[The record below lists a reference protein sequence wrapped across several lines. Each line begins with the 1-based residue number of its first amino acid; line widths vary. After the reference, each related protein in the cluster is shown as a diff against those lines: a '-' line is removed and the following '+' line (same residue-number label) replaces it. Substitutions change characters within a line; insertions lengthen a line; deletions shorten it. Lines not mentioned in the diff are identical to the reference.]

1 MNDDTI
7 FALLDPEF
15 YVSLELRQP
24 GPEYRDAVGEILSGE
39 RWSTTVRGL
48 WTYVEPSEWAR
59 LEQGWKLHVSATPWN
74 AAEVLRRVATVLRG
88 DPAYFKFASDPLVVR
103 LLSGKNWPREGGG
116 KFITIYP
123 SGDEAFQ
130 RLGRALAEA
139 TADLD
144 GPYIL
149 SDRRVPGSRIVFYR
163 YGEHVPTETV
173 DARGHRVHHMRAPTG
188 QPVRDRRTGY
198 YRLPEW
204 VADPYGARPVTV
216 LDGEKKVRLGDR
228 YEIDGAFKYSN
239 TGGVYRG
246 RDLERDCRVVIR
258 EARPFTG
265 WIDEHTDAVGLLH
278 KEGRILRAMDGT
290 GWAPG
295 FVDELQVWEH
305 HYLVMEDVHG
315 AIMRDA
321 VLSGYFRPRRIA
333 SPRRLFW
340 TFRHLILELVRAV
353 EAFHE
358 KGIIV
363 RDLTTTNVLV
373 PRRRRLCLIDF
384 EYAWERE
391 GELTAAAGIHTPGF
405 ASPAQM
411 SGKVPPS
418 EADDFYAIGAIVV
431 EIGSLMAGGL
441 RLNRDGVLATAQMM
455 MDEVGLPRE
464 LLAVARGL
472 LDPDPATRWTG
483 DQVRRALGEV
493 RAAHVPWA
501 PAEPGK
507 SLRLDEGTAADLA
520 ARAAAAARAT
530 CEFFEA
536 AAKPERPAFLFPV
549 SPEAFLANTV
559 CIQLGACGPI
569 EHVRR
574 VRGSVPGAWLDWL
587 ERQATA
593 ERVPPGLYVGLGG
606 VALTLAACGRGE
618 AALGLMRKALE
629 SPVLATDADLY
640 HGAAGVGLAALQL
653 GVQLDDAAL
662 REAAVALG
670 GDLEGRAERRR
681 HGIAWRAEDGLISC
695 GVGEGG
701 AGIALFYTALGAATR
716 DERWWRV
723 AREALEFE
731 FSQVRRRSGYLW
743 WPSVGATRRSSSQS
757 PHFIFGTAGVGAAA
771 IRLHACTGDP
781 ALLEWAERC
790 AHTLGFRWTNKLW
803 QDMGYSGWGDTFLD
817 MHAATGDPTY
827 REHAL
832 RIAQVVLPAQVSTR
846 YGTAFPGNGLSRVST
861 EFGMGASGIALFL
874 HRVAHGG
881 HRAFFADALAGFP
894 ASAPP
899 PAAEPEPRPAARRS
913 RSAGFATGTSG
924 AAAARH
930 PAGLA
935 R

>member
-1 MNDDTI
+1 MNDDST

-15 YVSLELRQP
+15 YVSLEQRPP
-24 GPEYRDAVGEILSGE
+24 GPEYLDAVGELLPEDG
-39 RWSTTVRGL
+39 WTTIVRGL
-48 WTYVEPSEWAR
+48 WTYVQPREWTG

-74 AAEVLRRVATVLRG
+74 AREVLQRVAAVLRD
-88 DPAYFKFASDPLVVR
+88 DPAYFKFASDPFVVH
-103 LLSGKNWPREGGG
+103 LMMGKNWPREGGG

-123 SGDEAFQ
+123 ESDEAFQ

-139 TADLD
+139 TAGLD

-163 YGEHVPTETV
+163 YGEHVLTESV
-173 DARGHRVHHMRAPTG
+173 DARGHRVRNMRAPTG

-198 YRLPEW
+198 YQIPEW

-216 LDGEKKVRLGDR
+216 LDGEKKVRLGER

-246 RDLERDCRVVIR
+246 RDLENDRRVVIR

-265 WIDEHTDAVGLLH
+265 WIDAHTDAVALLH

-305 HYLVMEDVHG
+305 HYLVMEDVQG
-315 AIMRDA
+315 AVMRDA
-321 VLSGYFRPRRIA
+321 VLSGYFRRRRIA
-333 SPRRLFW
+333 SPRRLFS

-373 PRRRRLCLIDF
+373 PRDRRLCLIDF

-391 GELTAAAGIHTPGF
+391 GELAAAARIHTPGF

-411 SGKVPPS
+411 SGKVPS

-472 LDPDPATRWTG
+472 LDPDPAARWTG
-483 DQVRRALGEV
+483 DDVRRALGEV
-493 RAAHVPWA
+493 RLGAVPWA

-507 SLRLDEGTAADLA
+507 SLQADEAEGADVVA
-520 ARAAAAARAT
+520 GAAAAAQAT

-536 AAKPERPAFLFPV
+536 AAKPERAAFLLPV
-549 SPEAFLANTV
+549 APQAFRANTV
-559 CIQLGACGPI
+559 CIQFGACGPV

-574 VRGSVPGAWLDWL
+574 VRGSVPGEWLDWL
-587 ERQATA
+587 ERQATP
-593 ERVPPGLYVGLGG
+593 ERVPPGLYVGLSG

-618 AALGLMRKALE
+618 AALGLMRTALE
-629 SPVLATDADLY
+629 SPVIATDADLY

-662 REAAVALG
+662 RDAAVALG
-670 GDLEGRAERRR
+670 GDLEGRAERFR
-681 HGIAWRAEDGLISC
+681 HGIAWRAEDGLLSC
-695 GVGEGG
+695 GMAQGG
-701 AGIALFYTALGAATR
+701 AGISLFYTALGAATG

-731 FSQVRRRSGYLW
+731 FSQVRRRSGYAW
-743 WPSVGATRRSSSQS
+743 WPATGGRYKRMQS
-757 PHFIFGTAGVGAAA
+757 PHLMFGSAGVAAAA

-781 ALLEWAERC
+781 SLREWAELS
-790 AHTLGFRWTNKLW
+790 AHTLTFRWTNKLW
-803 QDMGYSGWGDTFLD
+803 QDMGYAGWGETFMD
-817 MHAATGDPTY
+817 MHAATGDARY
-827 REHAL
+827 RQHAL
-832 RIAQVVLPAQVSTR
+832 RIAQVVLPAQVATR

-861 EFGMGASGIALFL
+861 DFGMGASGIALFL
-874 HRVAHGG
+874 HRLAHGG
-881 HRAFFADALAGFP
+881 YRAFYPDALTGFP
-894 ASAPP
+894 ASPP
-899 PAAEPEPRPAARRS
+899 PAPRPGAQPAARRT
-913 RSAGFATGTSG
+913 RGAGSATGTSG
-924 AAAARH
+924 AARARR